1 VNVEREQGARERAVT
16 ALLDVAVHLPEQRT
30 SVDEVA
36 AQYGLTPMQVKVFRR
51 YHKLG
56 EVRRDP
62 GGDLIDLLRAAVA
75 GLGGLR
81 GREQDVRYVVHARTF
96 PSVVPYPLHPVH
108 ELCREFGLERASAFA
123 VGHHACASGLLAL
136 DVVGRLLA
144 ADPDPGAL
152 ALVLAG
158 EKTFTAEAE
167 ILPDTTFFSEGA
179 SACLVGADGSRDR
192 MLAYAVDQRA
202 EYDDDAEQVALA
214 FQRDYAQLLADTIH
228 AALQRAALPLDAVS
242 ALLPHNVNAPIWR
255 QVCRILGFPLERV
268 VLENLA
274 AYGHVFCAD
283 AFINYRT
290 AVRRELLRPGEHY
303 VMAAG
308 AGRGAAFAAMVF
320 EH

>member
-1 VNVEREQGARERAVT
+1 MT
-16 ALLDVAVHLPEQRT
+16 ALLDVAVHLPEQR
-30 SVDEVA
+30 VAVEEVA
-36 AQYGLTPMQVKVFRR
+36 SRYGLTPMQVKVFRR

-62 GGDLIDLLRAAVA
+62 GGGLIDLLRAAIA
-75 GLGGLR
+75 GLDGLR
-81 GREQDVRYVVHARTF
+81 GREKQVRYVVHARTF

-108 ELCREFGLERASAFA
+108 DLCREFGLAQASAFS

-144 ADPDPGAL
+144 ADPDPDAL
-152 ALVLAG
+152 ALVVAG

-167 ILPDTTFFSEGA
+167 ILRDTTFFSEGA
-179 SACLVGADGSRDR
+179 SACLVGHDGPRDR
-192 MLAYAVDQRA
+192 MLAYAVDQRG
-202 EYDDDAEQVALA
+202 EYDDDAEEVALA
-214 FQRDYAQLLADTIH
+214 FQRDYAQLLSDTIR
-228 AALQRAALPLDAVS
+228 AALDRAALPLTAVS

-255 QVCRILGFPLERV
+255 QVCRILDFPLERV
-268 VLENLA
+268 VLDNLA
-274 AYGHVFCAD
+274 SYGHVFCAD

-290 AVRRELLRPGEHY
+290 AVQRELLRPGDHY

>member
-1 VNVEREQGARERAVT
+1 MT

-30 SVDEVA
+30 TVDDVA
-36 AQYGLTPMQVKVFRR
+36 SRYGLTPMQVKVFRR

-62 GGDLIDLLRAAVA
+62 DGDLIDLLRAAVA
-75 GLGGLR
+75 GLDGLR
-81 GREQDVRYVVHARTF
+81 GRERQVRYVVHARTF

-108 ELCREFGLERASAFA
+108 ELCREFGFERAGVFT

-167 ILPDTTFFSEGA
+167 ILPDTAFFSEGA
-179 SACLVGADGSRDR
+179 SACLVSADGPRDR

-202 EYDDDAEQVALA
+202 EYDDDAEEVVLA

-228 AALQRAALPLDAVS
+228 TALERAALPLDAVS

-255 QVCRILGFPLERV
+255 QVCRILGFPLDRV
-268 VLENLA
+268 VLDNLA
-274 AYGHVFCAD
+274 TYGHVFCAD

-290 AVRRELLRPGEHY
+290 AVHRELLSPGDHY

>member
-1 VNVEREQGARERAVT
+1 MNVEREQGARERAVT

-179 SACLVGADGSRDR
+179 SACLVAADGPRDR